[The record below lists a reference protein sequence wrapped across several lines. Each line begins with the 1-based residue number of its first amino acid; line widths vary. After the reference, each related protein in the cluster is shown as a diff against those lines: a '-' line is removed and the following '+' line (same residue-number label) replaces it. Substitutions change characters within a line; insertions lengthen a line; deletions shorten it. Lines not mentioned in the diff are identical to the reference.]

1 MCVLPETPGSLRQL
15 HLRFDDGPCEELSL
29 FGGRA
34 TTVSIPAMAGDAEP
48 SFAAESIALDLRL
61 SLRPACPPPSGPAA
75 PAWILACASP
85 AERYGGSQ
93 LDVRN
98 YDEL

>member
-1 MCVLPETPGSLRQL
+1 MLSNAYFLAKF
-15 HLRFDDGPCEELSL
+15 RFD
-29 FGGRA
+29 RA
-34 TTVSIPAMAGDAEP
+34 ENEPAKIFAKFCRILPPEVSIPAMAGDAFP

-98 YDEL
+98 YEEL